1 MHEIENSLI
10 SLFINKISVPIK
22 YLYLYNHNG
31 IANQNDFYWGYSGGI
46 KWQLLN
52 DDVGDQSD
60 KPFIYTNP
68 TFPLFFVSQGHA

>member
-1 MHEIENSLI
+1 MVL
-10 SLFINKISVPIK
+10 PIK
-22 YLYLYNHNG
+22 MIFTG
-31 IANQNDFYWGYSGGI
+31 DIRG
-46 KWQLLN
+46 LLN